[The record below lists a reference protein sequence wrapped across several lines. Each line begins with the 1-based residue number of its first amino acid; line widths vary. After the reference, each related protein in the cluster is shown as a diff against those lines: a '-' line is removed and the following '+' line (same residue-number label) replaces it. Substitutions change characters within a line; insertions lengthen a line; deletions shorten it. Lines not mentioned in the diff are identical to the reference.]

1 MKSSLMITTIGGVLL
16 ATTLT
21 SAALA
26 ASPAAATTAANAAM
40 KKPAKMTCEEFIAL
54 DDVQKPKVVYWA
66 EGFSKKGK
74 PVDSVV
80 DLDETDRL
88 IPILVTECK
97 ETPKLTLW
105 QKIKKHL

>member
-1 MKSSLMITTIGGVLL
+1 MKPSLMIATINGVLF
-16 ATTLT
+16 AATLT

-26 ASPAAATTAANAAM
+26 AAPAATTAANAAM

-80 DLDETDRL
+80 DLEETDRL

>member
-1 MKSSLMITTIGGVLL
+1 MKSSLIIATL
-16 ATTLT
+16 ASALFTVTLT
-21 SAALA
+21 SPVLA
-26 ASPAAATTAANAAM
+26 ATPAAAPASAAM
-40 KKPAKMTCEEFIAL
+40 KQPAKMTCEEFIAL

-66 EGFSKKGK
+66 EGYSKKGK
-74 PVDSVV
+74 PVDAVV

>member
-1 MKSSLMITTIGGVLL
+1 MKSSLIIATSVLY
-16 ATTLT
+16 TVILT
-21 SAALA
+21 SPSLA
-26 ASPAAATTAANAAM
+26 ATPAAAPASTAM

-74 PVDSVV
+74 PIDSVV
-80 DLDETDRL
+80 DIDETDRL

-105 QKIKKHL
+105 QKLKKHL

>member
-1 MKSSLMITTIGGVLL
+1 MKSSLMISTFCGVLI
-16 ATTLT
+16 ATALT

-26 ASPAAATTAANAAM
+26 ATPAAATTANAAM

>member
-1 MKSSLMITTIGGVLL
+1 MRPSLIIATLGGALL
-16 ATTLT
+16 AAALT
-21 SAALA
+21 STVY
-26 ASPAAATTAANAAM
+26 AATSADTA
-40 KKPAKMTCEEFIAL
+40 KKPARMTCEEFIAL

-74 PVDSVV
+74 PVDTVV

-88 IPILVTECK
+88 IPVLVTECK
-97 ETPKLTLW
+97 KTPKVTLW

>member
-1 MKSSLMITTIGGVLL
+1 MKSTLMVATIGGVLL
-16 ATTLT
+16 ATTVT

-26 ASPAAATTAANAAM
+26 ATPAAPAAAAM
-40 KKPAKMTCEEFIAL
+40 KRPAKMTCEEFVAL

-97 ETPKLTLW
+97 QTPKLTLW

>member
-1 MKSSLMITTIGGVLL
+1 MKSSLMIAMVAAVLST
-16 ATTLT
+16 ATLT
-21 SAALA
+21 S
-26 ASPAAATTAANAAM
+26 PAFAATSADAM

-97 ETPKLTLW
+97 KTPKLTLW
-105 QKIKKHL
+105 QKLKKHL